1 MNKHWMAWAL
11 LACAGLAQA
20 EVKVSFTEPEKFTDI
35 RGNSGFNRPEVLG
48 ELEAHLRKQAEKYLP
63 GREVVLE
70 VTDVDLAGEVEPIW
84 RSGQWLR
91 LLRDVTLP
99 AISLKYEVR
108 EQGQVVRQGEMRM
121 RDLGYRDGFNRYPE
135 SDPLRYE
142 RRMIDRS
149 FEKEFGAPAAKP

>member
-48 ELEAHLRKQAEKYLP
+48 ELEAQLRKQAEKYLP